1 MSILKVTER
10 DIPVSSWIHCFTILL
25 NDVQFTAFSR
35 ISPSKCLEKYSC
47 YTVIFSHSRV
57 ESDDYKSEQRGKLFE
72 FSLF

>member
-35 ISPSKCLEKYSC
+35 ISPSKCLENYCC
-47 YTVIFSHSRV
+47 YTVHNRLSRSAFDAWKCTV
-57 ESDDYKSEQRGKLFE
+57 D
-72 FSLF
+72 